1 MPHIIIYFRRVFCAV
16 FCMDFRFL
24 RESRREFLP
33 LNSFYRWFALA
44 ALGALAFG
52 LTFLVFPFAQWELH
66 FFQAAVFSSAFL
78 FGPLAG
84 AAVGIVSSAY
94 TGLYVIHN
102 PWIIGGNAILG
113 LAVAYF
119 YTRMHP
125 VKAALAAFAVQLPY
139 LLLTDIYLASTPLSF
154 EAGIVFTLFVECIIC
169 GFAAWKIADAA
180 RPYLAKN

>member
-1 MPHIIIYFRRVFCAV
+1 
-16 FCMDFRFL
+16 MDFGFL

-33 LNSFYRWFALA
+33 LNSFYRRFALA

-66 FFQAAVFSSAFL
+66 FFQAALFASAFL

-84 AAVGIVSSAY
+84 AAVGFLSSSY
-94 TGLYVIHN
+94 NGLYVIHN
-102 PWIIGGNAILG
+102 PWILGGNAILG
-113 LAVAYF
+113 FAAAYF

-125 VKAALAAFAVQLPY
+125 VKAALAAYAVQLPY
-139 LLLTDIYLASTPLSF
+139 LLITDIYLMQMPLGVV
-154 EAGIVFTLFVECIIC
+154 AGLVFTLLAENAIC
-169 GFAAWKIADAA
+169 GAAAWKIADAT